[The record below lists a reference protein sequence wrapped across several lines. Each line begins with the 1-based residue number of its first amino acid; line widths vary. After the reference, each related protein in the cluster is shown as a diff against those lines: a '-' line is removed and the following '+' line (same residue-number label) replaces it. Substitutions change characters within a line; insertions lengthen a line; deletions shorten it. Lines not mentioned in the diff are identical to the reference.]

1 MADLDDVRGNNRDR
15 RPMLKDVV
23 GVYEFPHNK
32 WATLRLFPGLE
43 VEAMYWVKVK
53 KRDGKMTKFPTPCP
67 SRNGWWTKWWNSRK
81 RLKTMNEII
90 ILVGF
95 AAAGVAAAGA
105 IIAVV
110 LWDQQESED
119 AD

>member
-1 MADLDDVRGNNRDR
+1 
-15 RPMLKDVV
+15 
-23 GVYEFPHNK
+23 
-32 WATLRLFPGLE
+32 
-43 VEAMYWVKVK
+43 
-53 KRDGKMTKFPTPCP
+53 
-67 SRNGWWTKWWNSRK
+67 
-81 RLKTMNEII
+81 MNEII
-90 ILVGF
+90 ILIGF